1 MISTPLALILLLL
14 SSSAL
19 LATRVDQTTVP
30 PQSARIEA
38 RYDPANDRTTVRLAP
53 VQISGA
59 NGKYYRLLFAVSYSY
74 PGQRQ
79 RAPELLDFE
88 LLSVV
93 KSRKLKIDLQVLLF
107 VDGEK
112 IFLSS
117 SRSAIRNP
125 VPGKR
130 WIGER
135 IVLHMPFKTFAGITE
150 AKDVEIRLDAA
161 RFNVAAGQLQALR
174 DFGTYITAN

>member
-1 MISTPLALILLLL
+1 MISTLPLALILF
-14 SSSAL
+14 
-19 LATRVDQTTVP
+19 LASPSFIATCVDQTTAA

-38 RYDPANDRTTVRLAP
+38 RYNPAKDRTTVRLAP

-59 NGKYYRLLFAVSYSY
+59 NGKYHSLHFAVSYSY
-74 PGQRQ
+74 PGQTK

-88 LLSVV
+88 LQSVV

-135 IVLHMPFKTFAGITE
+135 IILHMPLKTFERIAE
-150 AKDVEIRLDAA
+150 AKDVEFRLDAA

-174 DFGTYITAN
+174 DFGAYITAN